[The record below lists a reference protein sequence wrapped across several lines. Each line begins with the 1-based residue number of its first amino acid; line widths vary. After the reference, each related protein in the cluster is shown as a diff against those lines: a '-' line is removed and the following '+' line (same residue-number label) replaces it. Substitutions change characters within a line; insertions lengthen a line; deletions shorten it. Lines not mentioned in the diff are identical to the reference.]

1 MQEMLKTQM
10 QEANAAFGKFI
21 KRNYE
26 QWFAAPEQ
34 RPVMSTDLFK
44 TYLFP
49 RINNGEKCFFV
60 LIDNF
65 RYDQWKTIQPL
76 LSNFFNVE
84 EEHLYSSILPTATQ
98 YARNAIFSGLM
109 PLQIQQMFPDLWVN
123 EDEDEGKNLQ
133 ESNLIKS
140 QLDRYRKKYTFSYH
154 KINESNFCEKV
165 IAKIPSLMKNDFNV
179 IVINFIDMLSHSR
192 TESKMMKELANNEA
206 AYRSLTLSWFRHS
219 PVYEL
224 FSAIA
229 KTGAKLVITT
239 DHGTVNVNRTVKV
252 VGDKNTNV
260 NLRYKVGKS
269 LAYNKKEVMEILQP
283 KAVGLP
289 LLNLSSAYIFALGND
304 FFAYPNNYN
313 HYVSYYQD
321 TFQHGGVSMEEMLV
335 PCVTLSPK

>member
-1 MQEMLKTQM
+1 
-10 QEANAAFGKFI
+10 
-21 KRNYE
+21 
-26 QWFAAPEQ
+26 
-34 RPVMSTDLFK
+34 
-44 TYLFP
+44 
-49 RINNGEKCFFV
+49 
-60 LIDNF
+60 
-65 RYDQWKTIQPL
+65 
-76 LSNFFNVE
+76 
-84 EEHLYSSILPTATQ
+84 
-98 YARNAIFSGLM
+98 
-109 PLQIQQMFPDLWVN
+109 
-123 EDEDEGKNLQ
+123 
-133 ESNLIKS
+133 
-140 QLDRYRKKYTFSYH
+140 
-154 KINESNFCEKV
+154 
-165 IAKIPSLMKNDFNV
+165 MKNDFNV

-224 FSAIA
+224 FRAIA
-229 KTGAKLVITT
+229 KTDAKLIITT
-239 DHGTVNVNRTVKV
+239 DHGTVNVNRTIKV

-289 LLNLSSAYIFALGND
+289 LINLSSTYIFALGND

-321 TFQHGGVSMEEMLV
+321 TFQHGGISMEEMLV